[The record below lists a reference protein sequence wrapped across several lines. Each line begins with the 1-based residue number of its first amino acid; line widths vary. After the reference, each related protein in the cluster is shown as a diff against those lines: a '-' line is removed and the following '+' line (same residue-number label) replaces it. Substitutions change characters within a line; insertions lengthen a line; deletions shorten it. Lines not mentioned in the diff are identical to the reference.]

1 MSQYIYS
8 FENGTN
14 GSAYTI
20 DTPANGAGAVSIPAS
35 NTHPAHGS
43 LALLATGASGY
54 QYVQKNIPV
63 SVTDFAV
70 RYYFYADALSTGD
83 YDDLRISSSTTD
95 TTAAYRAIGVRRE
108 ASNKLRLYDSTG
120 ATIWTSSAALSA
132 NTLYRVELRVQC
144 GVSANGVVTGA
155 YYLGDSATAVQSFSI
170 TTATTTSSIL
180 AVRMGKQY
188 SSAFG
193 TTINTWYDDL
203 VLDDA
208 PTGLIGPWSSAE
220 NSIPVA
226 DAGYLQTNVEPYATV
241 TLDASASRDPDNNS
255 LTYSWTQTAGPAV
268 TLSDTTA
275 IKPTF
280 IAPATLAGT
289 TLTFQLI
296 VNDGIAD
303 SISDTV
309 NVVVAAHTLWRI
321 DNPVGPVLSPIRL
334 TLM

>member
-1 MSQYIYS
+1 MSQYIFG

-14 GSAYTI
+14 GSPYTI

-54 QYVQKNIPV
+54 QYVQKNLPV
-63 SVTDFAV
+63 AVTDFAV
-70 RYYFYADALSTGD
+70 RYYLYADALSTGD

-120 ATIWTSSAALSA
+120 ATIWTSTAPLSA
-132 NTLYRVELRVQC
+132 STLYRVELRVQC
-144 GVSANGVVTGA
+144 GTSANGVVTGG
-155 YYLGDSATAVQSFSI
+155 YYLGDSTTAVQSFSI

-193 TTINTWYDDL
+193 STINTWYDDL

-208 PTGLIGPWSSAE
+208 PTGLIGPWNSSQNSVPIAE
-220 NSIPVA
+220 
-226 DAGYLQTNVEPYATV
+226 AGYMQTNVEPYATV
-241 TLDASASRDPDNNS
+241 TLDGTASHDPDNDP
-255 LTYSWTQTAGPAV
+255 LTYAWTQTGGEVMV
-268 TLSDTTA
+268 TLSSTTSA
-275 IKPTF
+275 TPTF
-280 IAPATLAGT
+280 TAPATLSGT

-296 VNDGIAD
+296 VNDGFAD
-303 SISDTV
+303 SAPDKV
-309 NVVVAAHTLWRI
+309 NIVVAAHTIWKI
-321 DNPVGPVLSPIRL
+321 ENPVGPVLKPIRL
-334 TLM
+334 T